1 VNRLRANLAALLD
14 RFRLNQ
20 QQLADAAGLRQS
32 TISRMLSPNAPDPQA
47 ATVQRVAS
55 VFGVTVDALLNST
68 DPTAHATAPTLSR
81 SARVQEVIHAYAV
94 EAVED
99 GAPAPA
105 THAAIEHMDFQIS
118 AGDGAALPVFAE
130 TKYPMLYRL
139 DWFYRH
145 HAKPENVKSM
155 GVRGASMERTLFD
168 GDRIAVHIADRTVI
182 NDAVF
187 ALVLDGEA
195 VVKRLFRNGPRGLR
209 IVSDNDDKQ
218 RYPDVTVTAEELDD
232 RVQILGRVIDKS
244 GAGGL

>member
-1 VNRLRANLAALLD
+1 MNRLRANVAALLD

-32 TISRMLSPNAPDPQA
+32 TISRMLSTNAPEPQA
-47 ATVQRVAS
+47 ATVQRVAQ
-55 VFGVTVDALLNST
+55 VFGVTVDTLLNSN
-68 DPTAHATAPTLSR
+68 DPAAHASSPIAR
-81 SARVQEVIHAYAV
+81 SQARVQDAIPAYAV

-99 GAPAPA
+99 GAPPPS

-168 GDRIAVHIADRTVI
+168 GDRIAVHIADRTVV

-195 VVKRLFRNGPRGLR
+195 VVKRLFRHGPRGLR
-209 IVSDNDDKQ
+209 IVSDNDDKH
-218 RYPDVTVTAEELDD
+218 RYPDVTVLADELDE